1 MIKMMNNEEDGQTN
15 AFQEIMRVLVG
26 RNSAISQESL
36 MHNSDAL
43 FPAAAFSN
51 GVLCYDA
58 FF

>member
-1 MIKMMNNEEDGQTN
+1 
-15 AFQEIMRVLVG
+15 MRVLVG